1 MRVLFGMF
9 VSACLVLGA
18 ENFSG
23 KWSSAQNDAEGTI
36 DIKLAEPAVVTFTL
50 RGQEVK
56 TKMLTLKKEASVIE
70 VRYQFD
76 LGGTQLIST
85 LTGKIDGDK
94 FEGKYQ
100 TTNVEGQGVVDNGS
114 FTASAK

>member
-1 MRVLFGMF
+1 MRVLFALLA
-9 VSACLVLGA
+9 SACLMLA
-18 ENFSG
+18 ADNFAG
-23 KWSSAQNDAEGTI
+23 KWSSSQNDAEGTI
-36 DIKLAEPAVVTFTL
+36 NIQLAEPAVVTFTL

-56 TKMLTLKKEASVIE
+56 TKVLTLKKEAAGVE

-76 LGGTQLIST
+76 LDGTKLIST

-100 TTNVEGQGVVDNGS
+100 TTAAGGDGVVDNGT